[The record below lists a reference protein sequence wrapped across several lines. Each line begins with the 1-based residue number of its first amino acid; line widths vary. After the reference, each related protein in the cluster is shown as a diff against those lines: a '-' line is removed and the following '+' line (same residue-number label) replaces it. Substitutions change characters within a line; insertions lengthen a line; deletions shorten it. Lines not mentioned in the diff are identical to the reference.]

1 MMTHADSNTEL
12 RAVVERMG
20 EFLGAAHG
28 QVAAGARGCVAEL
41 ISWDNILPAR
51 RLLHFT

>member
-20 EFLGAAHG
+20 EFLGAAH
-28 QVAAGARGCVAEL
+28 QHTIKWQRVLEEMIAEEM
-41 ISWDNILPAR
+41 IAEGVGPC
-51 RLLHFT
+51 

>member
-20 EFLGAAHG
+20 EFLGAAH
-28 QVAAGARGCVAEL
+28 QNTITWQRVLEDLALFA
-41 ISWDNILPAR
+41 
-51 RLLHFT
+51 

>member
-20 EFLGAAHG
+20 GAHG

>member
-20 EFLGAAHG
+20 EFLGAAHQYTIKWQRVLEEMG
-28 QVAAGARGCVAEL
+28 SC
-41 ISWDNILPAR
+41 
-51 RLLHFT
+51 